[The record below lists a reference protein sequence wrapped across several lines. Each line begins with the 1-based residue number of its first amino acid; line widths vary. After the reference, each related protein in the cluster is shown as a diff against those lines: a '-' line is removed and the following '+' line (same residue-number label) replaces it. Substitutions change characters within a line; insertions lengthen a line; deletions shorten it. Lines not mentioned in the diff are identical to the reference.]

1 MIILLYLIM
10 SELNTKVDRFYSLVK
25 EAYFS
30 DEFVAFK
37 KKAKEIIING
47 FKSKK
52 NVDKLSKISRNIAYN
67 IDKFSETKDEI
78 YYKQAKLLLND
89 FIKVADTDNRTKAI
103 LTLKDLSIYFEKV
116 VGENVNVA
124 VKIFFESNKRDDN
137 LEKAFRNNLNVFVKK
152 YYEHQSTLFD
162 ALNANDLN
170 NANKYFVALYNT
182 YASIKKLITE
192 CIFYKNGA
200 QNIKIMFNTNF
211 GIIEKY
217 FENIKL

>member
-10 SELNTKVDRFYSLVK
+10 SELNKKVDQFYSLVK

-30 DEFVAFK
+30 DEFLAFK
-37 KKAKEIIING
+37 KKAKKIIING

-67 IDKFSETKDEI
+67 IGKFGETKDEI
-78 YYKQAKLLLND
+78 YYNKANELLND
-89 FIKVADTDNRTKAI
+89 FVKVADADNRTKAI

-124 VKIFFESNKRDDN
+124 IKMFFESNKRDDN
-137 LEKAFRNNLNVFVKK
+137 LEKVFRNNLNVFVNK
-152 YYEHQSTLFD
+152 YYEYQSALFD
-162 ALNANDLN
+162 ALNTSDVS

-182 YASIKKLITE
+182 YASIKKLIIE
-192 CIFYKNGA
+192 CVFYKNGA
-200 QNIKIMFNTNF
+200 QNIKVMFNTNF